1 MQFVI
6 PPPQL
11 PGGVPGG
18 VPADHRAAGARPRQL
33 PRGARPHQG
42 GAEIVT
48 LIAHT
53 DPASAVGAGGQQAE
67 EQRGVGAGELPP
79 AAQVQPGHLQVGER
93 AEPGGGAG
101 HVQPHHEDETGD
113 HGANVVT
120 IVIVIPVAGDPQ

>member
-1 MQFVI
+1 MVFLVGSLLTTALLGLGLVSFHEEHDLTKVE
-6 PPPQL
+6 P
-11 PGGVPGG
+11 
-18 VPADHRAAGARPRQL
+18 
-33 PRGARPHQG
+33 
-42 GAEIVT
+42 AEIVT

-53 DPASAVGAGGQQAE
+53 DPASAVGARGQQAE

-113 HGANVVT
+113 HGANVVI
-120 IVIVIPVAGDPQ
+120 IVI